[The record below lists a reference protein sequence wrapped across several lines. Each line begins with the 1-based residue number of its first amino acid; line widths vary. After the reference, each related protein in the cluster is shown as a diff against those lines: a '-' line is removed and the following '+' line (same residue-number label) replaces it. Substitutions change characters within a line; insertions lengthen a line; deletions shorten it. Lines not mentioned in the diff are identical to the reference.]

1 MFLKNYL
8 PRSEKNKAKN
18 SLKYLKFTLMFLF
31 FCTICIPFIL
41 STEDKN
47 KMVLNKNKKNNNLN
61 QNTLTLENAKLT
73 GNDRNNK
80 PYVITAKSSFKS
92 S

>member
-31 FCTICIPFIL
+31 FCTIILSRIIRFFTHNNTYSFIL
-41 STEDKN
+41 ISIGNLYDK
-47 KMVLNKNKKNNNLN
+47 K
-61 QNTLTLENAKLT
+61 
-73 GNDRNNK
+73 
-80 PYVITAKSSFKS
+80 Y
-92 S
+92 